1 MDNQVN
7 HARAGMDVLA
17 ALQGGPATQ
26 PAPVAAPA
34 APATRAPGRRSGRR
48 TADRGAPAPVATPA
62 REPRAEAPPAA
73 PAAPLEQIETRPRRT
88 AKRLAG
94 AALVLAFPAAAL
106 TGWAAWTAHDATLG
120 GLALILGALSAGL
133 WFLRVVT
140 VPTYVSLRGPH
151 LEVRQAGRRYAWDL
165 SSPYSPVDHVRGKPG
180 RSNWRVFLRN
190 PDGTTFALDGT
201 MVPSRRFTEVL
212 SRYRPE
218 L

>member
-17 ALQGGPATQ
+17 ALHGGPAV
-26 PAPVAAPA
+26 APE
-34 APATRAPGRRSGRR
+34 
-48 TADRGAPAPVATPA
+48 ATPSTA
-62 REPRAEAPPAA
+62 LPSAATTHSPVVTSRAAA
-73 PAAPLEQIETRPRRT
+73 ADAATGTGTAPLERIETRPRRT

-94 AALVLAFPAAAL
+94 AALLVSLPAAAL
-106 TGWAAWTAHDATLG
+106 TGWAAWTTRDATLG
-120 GLALILGALSAGL
+120 GIALILGALSAGL

-140 VPTYVSLRGPH
+140 VPTYVSLLGPH
-151 LEVRQAGRRYAWDL
+151 LEVRQGSRRYVWDL
-165 SSPYSPVDHVRGKPG
+165 ASVYSPVDHVRGKPG
-180 RSNWRVFLRN
+180 RGTWRVILRN

-201 MVPSRRFTEVL
+201 MVPAKKFTEIL